1 MFDLKSLFSK
11 KKDQLDVS
19 PAVTAKSKFDLKSLF
34 SKKKDQ
40 LDVSPAVTAKLK
52 EDSAAPK
59 KEKKYNVALQAFA
72 SFNLKDLFSG
82 KKQYVGL
89 DIGSSSLKLVEIIG
103 NKGSYSMNRFLAV
116 PLAKGIIVEGAV
128 VDIDA
133 LAEEL
138 SRLFNNSG
146 CKKKSIVTSLSGH
159 SVIIKKATFP
169 TMDAHDLQ
177 ETIRDEASKYLPFDN
192 MNDVNFD
199 FQVLGRNANNPNMN
213 DVIIVA
219 AKKDIIEGYTEAI
232 ELLKLSLAIMDVD
245 TFALETMYQENYEYE
260 EKDVVVI
267 ANIGASITSLNV
279 VRNAVSIF
287 TRDFSLGGN
296 MITEAIQSQYGVPF
310 EEAEKIK
317 LNGPE
322 GDEFVK
328 REFFSNTLLYLADP
342 LCSEIERSIDYFRST
357 YSDEDIKMILLAG
370 GGANIPGIVNDL
382 SQRMGVP
389 VEIINPFKK
398 IGYNRKT
405 MNDDHIREIAPI
417 AAVGVG
423 LALRKLG
430 DK

>member
-1 MFDLKSLFSK
+1 MFDIKSLFSK

-19 PAVTAKSKFDLKSLF
+19 PAVTAKSK
-34 SKKKDQ
+34 
-40 LDVSPAVTAKLK
+40 
-52 EDSAAPK
+52 ENGAAPK
-59 KEKKYNVALQAFA
+59 KESKLGVALRTLAR
-72 SFNLKDLFSG
+72 FNLKDLFAG
-82 KKQYVGL
+82 KKQFVGL
-89 DIGSSSLKLVEIIG
+89 DIGSSSLKLVEILR
-103 NKGSYSMNRFLAV
+103 NKGSYSMNRFLTV
-116 PLAKGIIVEGAV
+116 PLDKGIIVDGAV
-128 VDIDA
+128 VDVDA

-199 FQVLGRNANNPNMN
+199 FQILGRNANNPNVN

-219 AKKDIIEGYTEAI
+219 AKKDIIEGYAEAI
-232 ELLKLSLAIMDVD
+232 ELLGLSLAIMDVD
-245 TFALETMYQENYEYE
+245 SFALETMYQENYEYE

-267 ANIGASITSLNV
+267 ANIGASITNLNV
-279 VRNAVSIF
+279 VRNAASIF
-287 TRDFSLGGN
+287 TRDFTLGGN
-296 MITEAIQSQYGVPF
+296 IITEAIQSQYGVSV

-317 LNGPE
+317 LHGPE
-322 GDEFVK
+322 GDEYAK
-328 REFFSNTLLYLADP
+328 GEFFRNTLLSLADP
-342 LCSEIERSIDYFRST
+342 LCAEIERSIDYFRST

-382 SQRMGVP
+382 SQRMSVP

-398 IGYNRKT
+398 ITYNRKT

-417 AAVGVG
+417 AAVAVG

>member
-1 MFDLKSLFSK
+1 MFDI
-11 KKDQLDVS
+11 
-19 PAVTAKSKFDLKSLF
+19 KSLF

-52 EDSAAPK
+52 ENGAAPK
-59 KEKKYNVALQAFA
+59 KTLKIPAPLQALTQI
-72 SFNLKDLFSG
+72 NLKDLLPG

-89 DIGSSSLKLVEIIG
+89 DIGSSSLKLVEIVG
-103 NKGSYSMNRFLAV
+103 NKGAYTMNRFLTV
-116 PLAKGIIVEGAV
+116 PLTKGIIVEGAV
-128 VDIDA
+128 ADVDA

-146 CKKKSIVTSLSGH
+146 CKKKNIVTSLSGH

-169 TMDAHDLQ
+169 TMEDHDLQ

-199 FQVLGRNANNPNMN
+199 FQVLGRSASNPNMN

-232 ELLKLSLAIMDVD
+232 ELLKLSLSIMDVD
-245 TFALETMYQENYEYE
+245 TFALETMYQENYEYD

-267 ANIGASITSLNV
+267 ANIGASITNLNV
-279 VRNAVSIF
+279 VRNAASIF
-287 TRDFSLGGN
+287 TRDFTMGGN
-296 MITEAIQSQYGVPF
+296 MITEAIQYQYGVSF

-322 GDEFVK
+322 GDEYV
-328 REFFSNTLLYLADP
+328 RGEFFRSTLLSIADP
-342 LCSEIERSIDYFRST
+342 LCAEIERSIDYFRST
-357 YSDEDIKMILLAG
+357 YSDEDIKMVLLAG
-370 GGANIPGIVNDL
+370 GGANIPGIADDL

-398 IGYNRKT
+398 IGYSRKT
-405 MNDDHIREIAPI
+405 IKDDHIREIAPI

>member
-1 MFDLKSLFSK
+1 MFDIKSLFSK

-19 PAVTAKSKFDLKSLF
+19 PAVTAKSK
-34 SKKKDQ
+34 
-40 LDVSPAVTAKLK
+40 
-52 EDSAAPK
+52 ENGAAPK
-59 KEKKYNVALQAFA
+59 KESKFGVGHQAFA
-72 SFNLKDLFSG
+72 RFNLKDLFAG
-82 KKQYVGL
+82 KKQFVGL
-89 DIGSSSLKLVEIIG
+89 DIGSSSLKLVEILG
-103 NKGSYSMNRFLAV
+103 NKGSYNMNRFLEV
-116 PLAKGIIVEGAV
+116 PLSKGIIVDGAV

-138 SRLFNNSG
+138 SRLFKNSG

-169 TMDAHDLQ
+169 IMNAPDLK
-177 ETIRDEASKYLPFDN
+177 ETIHDEASKYLPFDD

-199 FQVLGRNANNPNMN
+199 FQVLGKNANNPNMN

-219 AKKDIIEGYTEAI
+219 AKKEIIEGYAEAI
-232 ELLKLSLAIMDVD
+232 ELLGMSLAIMDVD
-245 TFALETMYQENYEYE
+245 SFALETMYQENYDYE

-267 ANIGASITSLNV
+267 VNIGASITSLNV
-279 VRNAVSIF
+279 LRNAASIF

-296 MITEAIQSQYGVPF
+296 MITEAIQSQYGVSG

-317 LNGPE
+317 LHGPE
-322 GDEFVK
+322 GDENATG
-328 REFFSNTLLYLADP
+328 EFFRNTLLSLADP
-342 LCSEIERSIDYFRST
+342 LCAEIERSIDYFRST

-382 SQRMGVP
+382 SQRLSVP

-398 IGYNRKT
+398 ITYNRKT
-405 MNDDHIREIAPI
+405 MDDDYIKEIAPI
-417 AAVGVG
+417 AAVAVG

>member
-1 MFDLKSLFSK
+1 
-11 KKDQLDVS
+11 
-19 PAVTAKSKFDLKSLF
+19 
-34 SKKKDQ
+34 
-40 LDVSPAVTAKLK
+40 
-52 EDSAAPK
+52 
-59 KEKKYNVALQAFA
+59 
-72 SFNLKDLFSG
+72 
-82 KKQYVGL
+82 
-89 DIGSSSLKLVEIIG
+89 
-103 NKGSYSMNRFLAV
+103 
-116 PLAKGIIVEGAV
+116 
-128 VDIDA
+128 
-133 LAEEL
+133 
-138 SRLFNNSG
+138 
-146 CKKKSIVTSLSGH
+146 
-159 SVIIKKATFP
+159 
-169 TMDAHDLQ
+169 
-177 ETIRDEASKYLPFDN
+177 

-296 MITEAIQSQYGVPF
+296 MITEAIQSQFGVPF

-398 IGYNRKT
+398 ISYNRKT

>member
-1 MFDLKSLFSK
+1 MFDI
-11 KKDQLDVS
+11 
-19 PAVTAKSKFDLKSLF
+19 KSLF

-52 EDSAAPK
+52 ENGAAPK
-59 KEKKYNVALQAFA
+59 QASKYRVALQSIA
-72 SFNLKDLFSG
+72 SFNLKDLFPG
-82 KKQYVGL
+82 KKQFVGL

-103 NKGSYSMNRFLAV
+103 SKGSYSMNRFLTV
-116 PLAKGIIVEGAV
+116 PLSKGIIVDGAV

-138 SRLFNNSG
+138 SRFFNNSG
-146 CKKKSIVTSLSGH
+146 CMKKSIVTSLSGH

-169 TMDAHDLQ
+169 TMDAHELQ

-192 MNDVNFD
+192 RNDVNFD

-219 AKKDIIEGYTEAI
+219 AKKEIIEGYTETI

-245 TFALETMYQENYEYE
+245 SFALETMYQENYEYE

-279 VRNAVSIF
+279 VRNAASIF

-322 GDEFVK
+322 GDEYVK
-328 REFFSNTLLYLADP
+328 EKFFRTTLLSLADP

-370 GGANIPGIVNDL
+370 GGANIPGIANDL

-389 VEIINPFKK
+389 VEIINPFRT
-398 IGYNRKT
+398 ISYNRKI
-405 MNDDHIREIAPI
+405 MNDDYIKEIAPI